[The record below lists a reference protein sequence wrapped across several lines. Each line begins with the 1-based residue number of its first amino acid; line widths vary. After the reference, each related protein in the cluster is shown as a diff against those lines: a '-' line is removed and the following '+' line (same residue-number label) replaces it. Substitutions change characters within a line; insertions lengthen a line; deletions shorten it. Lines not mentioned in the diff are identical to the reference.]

1 MSRPA
6 PFMAAV
12 RSQTLMETRL
22 TARRAENLLAMIGI
36 PVAVLVF
43 FAGVGRDPGTILA
56 STLALAIVAS
66 SLVNLGIAT
75 AYERGYGVLKRLG
88 GAPLGRSGLLMA
100 KLTVVLGIAIL
111 QVVALV
117 VLAAVLGWRPSP
129 STSWLGVAVATIVGV
144 AAFAGLGLFLAG
156 ALRPEAAL
164 VAANA
169 LFVVAILLGGILVP
183 IADLPAPLPII
194 AGLLPIGAL
203 TDAFASALAGT
214 GGFVAPVVLVGAWA
228 VVAFGAAAGTF
239 RWE

>member
-1 MSRPA
+1 MT
-6 PFMAAV
+6 AV
-12 RSQTLMETRL
+12 RSQAAMEARL
-22 TARRAENLLAMIGI
+22 TLRRDENLLAMVGI
-36 PVAVLVF
+36 PAAVLVF
-43 FAGVGRDPGTILA
+43 FAAIGRDVASLLA

-66 SLVNLGIAT
+66 GLVNLGIAT

-88 GAPLGRSGLLMA
+88 GAPLGRTGLLTA

-117 VLAAVLGWRPSP
+117 VLAAVLGWRPSS
-129 STSWLGVAVATIVGV
+129 STSWLGVAAVTIVGV

-164 VAANA
+164 VFANA
-169 LFVVAILLGGILVP
+169 LFVVAILFGGILVP
-183 IADLPAPLPII
+183 IANLPEPLPTI

-203 TDAFASALAGT
+203 TDAFAGALAGT
-214 GGFVAPVVLVGAWA
+214 GSFVAPIVLVAGWA
-228 VVAFGAAAGTF
+228 VVAFAAAVGTF